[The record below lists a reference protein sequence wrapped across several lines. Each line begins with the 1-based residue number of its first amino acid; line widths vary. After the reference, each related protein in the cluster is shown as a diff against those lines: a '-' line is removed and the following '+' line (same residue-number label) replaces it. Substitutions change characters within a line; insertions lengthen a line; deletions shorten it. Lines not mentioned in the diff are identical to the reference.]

1 MNNNEYSLFS
11 GGLKGSEAAFGNA
24 AEKYGINET
33 NFSFADH
40 KLERD
45 KNVAIL
51 DDAELLRGQVSM
63 EIVAETMGRK
73 YHHAETI
80 RKVIQVIFH
89 MVNHGH
95 QIFSVG
101 WIQKDKTVKGGTGWG
116 VELGKF
122 FHRPVHVFDQET
134 NKWFTWQDNNWV
146 EDTPVITDK
155 TFCGTGTRFL
165 SDEGRKAINELFDRS
180 FSK

>member
-1 MNNNEYSLFS
+1 MDNSKFSLFS
-11 GGLKGSEAAFGNA
+11 GGLRGAEATFGKC
-24 AEKYGINET
+24 AEKYGVQET
-33 NFSFADH
+33 NFSFKDH
-40 KLERD
+40 KLARED
-45 KNVAIL
+45 NVVIL
-51 DDAELLRGQVSM
+51 DDDELLRGQVSM

-95 QIFSVG
+95 QIIAVG

-122 FHRPVHVFDQET
+122 FHRPVSVFDQET
-134 NKWFTWQDNNWV
+134 NKWFTWKDNDWV
-146 EDTPVITDK
+146 EDTPIITDK

-165 SDEGRKAINELFDRS
+165 SDEGQKAIEDLFARS
-180 FSK
+180 FL